1 MFRRIRICW
10 VLMKSAASSASVAD
24 ATMCLMI
31 VEVTWKGLCRLMG
44 ELWDGNEKCPPARLR
59 AFGSHR

>member
-1 MFRRIRICW
+1 M
-10 VLMKSAASSASVAD
+10 LMKSAASSASVAD

-31 VEVTWKGLCRLMG
+31 VEVTWKGLCRLVG
-44 ELWDGNEKCPPARLR
+44 EVCDGKEKWPPARLR